1 MEMRCV
7 SNNLKGVGKHII
19 QRFRLN
25 LSYSPASTSNSLP
38 RTCIACSMVNAVVC
52 HSIINFCFKMP
63 ERESQSRNQT
73 FVSSTCTYLV
83 LDFVETD
90 YLSAV
95 S

>member
-1 MEMRCV
+1 
-7 SNNLKGVGKHII
+7 
-19 QRFRLN
+19 
-25 LSYSPASTSNSLP
+25 
-38 RTCIACSMVNAVVC
+38 MVNAVVC